1 MRLKLVPDETAI
13 NFLGSWR
20 ITFSTSMVLVVLS
33 LVAFFSIGLNFGI
46 DFRGGTSIRTEA
58 TQPVDIGAY
67 RAAIVPLGVGD
78 VAISEVFDPTYGPDR
93 NVAMVRIQTQDGGES
108 ISPEMLAEVEQ
119 ALRSH
124 DPTLQFTSVESVGP
138 KVSGELVQSAILAV
152 VAALAAVLFY
162 IWLRFEWQFALGAVA
177 ALVHDIVLTIGLF
190 SVLQIRFDLAII
202 AALLTIVGYSL
213 NDTVVVF
220 DRMRENLI
228 KYKKREIM
236 DVMNLSLNE
245 TLSRTVVTSLTT
257 LLALGSLFVLGGDVI
272 RGFVFAMIWGVI
284 VGTYSSVFVASAVL
298 LWLGVARDPGNGRFQ
313 YQLGRV
319 LLALGDLDGAEA
331 RLEAAMAAISSGGS
345 MAKAGIVEPGLT
357 ASAALMKRSMASCV
371 LGRAP
376 APIVGR
382 EPRRERSGPTAPWA
396 PVPAMLWQAPQPPHR

>member
-1 MRLKLVPDETAI
+1 MRLKLVPDETAV

-20 ITFSTSMVLVVLS
+20 VTFSTSMVLVVLA
-33 LVAFFSIGLNFGI
+33 LVAFFTMGLNFGI

-78 VAISEVFDPTYGPDR
+78 VAISEVFDPTYGANR
-93 NVAMVRIQTQDGGES
+93 NVALVRIQTQEGGES
-108 ISPEMLAEVEQ
+108 ISPAVLAEVEQ
-119 ALRSH
+119 ALRAV

-190 SVLQIRFDLAII
+190 SLLQIRFDLAII

-228 KYKKREIM
+228 KYKKRELI

-245 TLSRTVVTSLTT
+245 TLSRTVITSLTT

-272 RGFVFAMIWGVI
+272 RGFVFAMIWGVV
-284 VGTYSSVFVASAVL
+284 VGTWSSVFVAAVVVKR
-298 LWLGVARDPGNGRFQ
+298 LGVKRDWSKNG
-313 YQLGRV
+313 
-319 LLALGDLDGAEA
+319 DDG
-331 RLEAAMAAISSGGS
+331 SG
-345 MAKAGIVEPGLT
+345 
-357 ASAALMKRSMASCV
+357 KRSGTQFA
-371 LGRAP
+371 
-376 APIVGR
+376 
-382 EPRRERSGPTAPWA
+382 TND
-396 PVPAMLWQAPQPPHR
+396 